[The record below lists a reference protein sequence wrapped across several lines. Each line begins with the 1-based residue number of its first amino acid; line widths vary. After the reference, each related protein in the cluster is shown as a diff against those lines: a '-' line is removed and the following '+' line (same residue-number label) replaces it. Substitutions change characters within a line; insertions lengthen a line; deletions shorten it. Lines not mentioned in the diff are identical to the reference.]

1 MSLFNIITLDF
12 HLKGLLDKIRR
23 SNTST
28 WSSKAS
34 LKCFYCL
41 LWNPILWNFRIYS
54 KWSICHKYYI
64 QTVSFVRFEGVVIY
78 CNLCDH
84 KETWQDY
91 IKKHHLKKH
100 QQSKHEGLSFCQQC
114 EYRAILQGNLETHVQ
129 SKHEFVR
136 YLCKQCEFQAKRQ
149 DQLKAHHYYQ
159 DKIVKCSCNQCATCA
174 NVFAAIVT

>member
-1 MSLFNIITLDF
+1 MSLFNITTLDF

-34 LKCFYCL
+34 LKRFYCP
-41 LWNPILWNFRIYS
+41 LWTPILWNFRIYS

-64 QTVSFVRFEGVVIY
+64 QKVSFVRFEGVVYY

-136 YLCKQCEFQAKRQ
+136 YSCKQCEFQAKRQ
-149 DQLKAHHYYQ
+149 DQLKAHH
-159 DKIVKCSCNQCATCA
+159 
-174 NVFAAIVT
+174 

>member
-1 MSLFNIITLDF
+1 MSLFNITTLDF

-34 LKCFYCL
+34 LKRFYCP
-41 LWNPILWNFRIYS
+41 LWTPILWNFRIYS

-64 QTVSFVRFEGVVIY
+64 QTVSFVRFEGVVYY

-136 YLCKQCEFQAKRQ
+136 YSCKQFEFQATRQ
-149 DQLKAHHYYQ
+149 DQLKAHH
-159 DKIVKCSCNQCATCA
+159 
-174 NVFAAIVT
+174 